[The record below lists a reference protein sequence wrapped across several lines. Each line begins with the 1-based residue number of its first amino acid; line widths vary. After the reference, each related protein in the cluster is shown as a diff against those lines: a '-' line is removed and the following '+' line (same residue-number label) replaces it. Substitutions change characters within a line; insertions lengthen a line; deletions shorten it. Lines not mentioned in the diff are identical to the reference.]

1 MNSIINVHSYF
12 VLNGA
17 IVIGYI
23 IARLILSLPPL
34 KQKILQSQRLK
45 FARYSFFTAVLSF
58 FLVPAI
64 LSVIPSSYH
73 SNFQFEPILKN
84 ASAHFLQNHK
94 MINEQI
100 TQIGSSQSYFSM
112 NIFLMIIFI
121 AVVCI
126 FIGKYIKNLFIL
138 IKFQQESFCQHKINN
153 IHILFSATAEI
164 PFCWSLLKN
173 YYIAIPNEFLEKED
187 DLKLAIRHELQHIR
201 QGDTHWL
208 HFLTLVKSVCF
219 WNPFMKLWINWLD
232 ELQEFS
238 CDESIILRK
247 KTLPTAYARCLV
259 NAASD
264 TLKRSLLPQ
273 GTLGI
278 HGLSKSILF
287 RRVNMLFNYNE
298 GKTKKLSIVIAY
310 LFSFFALISAAYALN
325 GSPGMAPL
333 STKQVAA
340 IIKQSHL
347 DKSFQITATPEVVN
361 EINNIRN
368 SDKARSSIH
377 QSLQRMKKY
386 QPFIQEALQKKGMP
400 NDLLVV
406 PLVESSYQPL
416 DQSKNPAL
424 AAGIWQII
432 PETGKRLGLV
442 INEKQDD
449 RLDTALSTK
458 AALTYLNANHEQ
470 FHDWSLAVIAYEI
483 GENNTDQLIQKTGSR
498 DAWVLARSSAAPE
511 NLKKFVAMFDAAL
524 IIMHNPSLIN
534 DRS

>member
-1 MNSIINVHSYF
+1 MNSLINMHSYL

-17 IVIGYI
+17 IAIGYI
-23 IARLILSLPPL
+23 IARLILSLPSL
-34 KQKILQSQRLK
+34 RQNISQSHRLK
-45 FARYSFFTAVLSF
+45 FARYTFFIALLSF
-58 FLVPAI
+58 FLVPTI

-84 ASAHFLQNHK
+84 ASAHFLQHHK
-94 MINEQI
+94 VINEQI
-100 TQIGSSQSYFSM
+100 TQIGSSQSFFSM
-112 NIFLMIIFI
+112 NIFLMIICW
-121 AVVCI
+121 VVI
-126 FIGKYIKNLFIL
+126 SSLLGKYIKNLFIL
-138 IKFQQESFCQHKINN
+138 RKLQQDSFCQHKINN
-153 IHILFSATAEI
+153 VHILFNAKAEI

-173 YYIAIPNEFLEKED
+173 HFIAIPNAFLEKRD

-208 HFLTLVKSVCF
+208 HFLTIVKSFCF

-238 CDESIILRK
+238 CDEAILTK
-247 KTLPTAYARCLV
+247 KTSPAVYAQCLV
-259 NAASD
+259 NVASD
-264 TLKRSLLPQ
+264 ALKHSLIPQ

-278 HGLSKSILF
+278 HGLSKSILY

-298 GKTKKLSIVIAY
+298 AKTKKLAVMIAY
-310 LFSFFALISAAYALN
+310 LFSFFVLISTAYALN
-325 GSPGMAPL
+325 GSGGLAPL
-333 STKQVAA
+333 STKQVAT

-347 DKSFQITATPEVVN
+347 DKHFQITATPEVVS

-368 SDKARSSIH
+368 SDKARLSIH
-377 QSLQRMKKY
+377 QSLKRMKKY
-386 QPFIQEALQKKGMP
+386 QPFIQEELQKKGMP

-406 PLVESSYQPL
+406 PLVESGYRPL
-416 DQSKNPAL
+416 DQSKNPVL

-432 PETGKRLGLV
+432 PETGKHFGLI

-449 RLDTALSTK
+449 RLDTTLSTK
-458 AALTYLNANHEQ
+458 AALIYLNANYQQ
-470 FHDWSLAVIAYEI
+470 FNDWRLAVIAYEI

-498 DAWVLARSSAAPE
+498 DAWVLARSSSAPE

-534 DRS
+534 ERG

>member
-1 MNSIINVHSYF
+1 MNSLISLHSYL

-17 IVIGYI
+17 IAIGYI
-23 IARLILSLPPL
+23 IARLILSLPL
-34 KQKILQSQRLK
+34 LRQNILQSQRLK

-58 FLVPAI
+58 LLVPII
-64 LSVIPSSYH
+64 LSAIPSSYH
-73 SNFQFEPILKN
+73 SNFQFEPIVKN
-84 ASAHFLQNHK
+84 ASAHFLQHHK

-100 TQIGSSQSYFSM
+100 IQIGSSPSFFSM
-112 NIFLMIIFI
+112 NIFFMLGFI
-121 AVVCI
+121 SVICI
-126 FIGKYIKNLFIL
+126 FIGKYIKSLFIL
-138 IKFQQESFCQHKINN
+138 RKLQQNSFCLHKINN
-153 IHILFSATAEI
+153 VHILFSATADI
-164 PFCWSLLKN
+164 PFCWSLFKN
-173 YYIAIPNEFLEKED
+173 HFIAIPHAFLEKKD

-208 HFLTLVKSVCF
+208 HFLMLVKSFCF

-238 CDESIILRK
+238 CDESIITK
-247 KTLPTAYARCLV
+247 KTSPAVYAQCLV
-259 NAASD
+259 NAASNA
-264 TLKRSLLPQ
+264 LKHSLLPQ

-278 HGLSKSILF
+278 HGLSKSILY
-287 RRVNMLFNYNE
+287 RRVNMLFNYNHD
-298 GKTKKLSIVIAY
+298 KTKKLAIMFVYLVSFLSFISI
-310 LFSFFALISAAYALN
+310 AYALN

-340 IIKQSHL
+340 IIKKSHL
-347 DKSFQITATPEVVN
+347 DKSFQVTATPEVVS

-368 SDKARSSIH
+368 SDKARLSIH

-386 QPFIQEALQKKGMP
+386 QPFIQEELQKKGMP

-406 PLVESSYQPL
+406 PLVESGYRPL
-416 DQSKNPAL
+416 DQSENRVL

-432 PETGKRLGLV
+432 PETGKHFGLT

-449 RLDTALSTK
+449 RLDTALSTQ

-470 FHDWSLAVIAYEI
+470 FNDWRLAIIAYEI

-511 NLKKFVAMFDAAL
+511 NLKKFVAMYDAAL
-524 IIMHNPSLIN
+524 IIMHNPALIN
-534 DRS
+534 DRG